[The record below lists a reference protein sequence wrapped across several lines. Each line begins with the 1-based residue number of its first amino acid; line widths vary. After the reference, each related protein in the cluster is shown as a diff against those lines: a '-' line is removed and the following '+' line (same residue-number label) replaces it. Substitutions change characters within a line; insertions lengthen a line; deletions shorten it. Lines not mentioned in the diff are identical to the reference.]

1 MLSRKCWMDEIRL
14 RRKNSRYHVS
24 IVYLLAAVIGAIS
37 IGCERIDNS
46 SQQQSTQSANTS
58 TKETPVDRTASSPEH
73 QSKPKPKVDS
83 HRKNPPINSEK
94 SATAGE
100 VVGIQQGMPYKEARK
115 ILLQQGWQA
124 NLPVSNGQLPN
135 LENAAIK
142 VAFELGFEEIKDCSG
157 TGLGLCRFEFINYK
171 GKQLVV
177 SATTAR
183 SDKGE
188 LTVWRWFLE
197 ENSDPTPTDS
207 ASTKIP
213 DGRYWLGATDQG
225 LEVSSDS
232 RSERLRQRYRYD
244 TEGGEQPWQEVSK
257 LKYVNNGVIF
267 DGKNYWCL
275 STLAPNPVTGCSAA
289 GWSR

>member
-1 MLSRKCWMDEIRL
+1 MT
-14 RRKNSRYHVS
+14 RKNSKYHVS
-24 IVYLLAAVIGAIS
+24 ISIVYVLAAS
-37 IGCERIDNS
+37 IGTISVGCRSIDDFGK
-46 SQQQSTQSANTS
+46 QPSTQSTNTIA
-58 TKETPVDRTASSPEH
+58 TKLPVDRTASSPEN
-73 QSKPKPKVDS
+73 QSKPKSKIEAPS
-83 HRKNPPINSEK
+83 KNSPVNSEK
-94 SATAGE
+94 SANAGE

-115 ILLQQGWQA
+115 LLIKQGWQA

-142 VAFELGFEEIKDCSG
+142 AAFELGFEEIKDCSG

-171 GKQLVV
+171 GEQLVI
-177 SATTAR
+177 SATRAR

-197 ENSDPTPTDS
+197 KNSDPTPTNS
-207 ASTKIP
+207 ASTQIP

-225 LEVSSDS
+225 LEVAGD
-232 RSERLRQRYRYD
+232 RYRYD

>member
-1 MLSRKCWMDEIRL
+1 MNEIRL
-14 RRKNSRYHVS
+14 RIKNTRSHVS
-24 IVYLLAAVIGAIS
+24 IVYLLAAVIGSIL
-37 IGCERIDNS
+37 IGCESINS
-46 SQQQSTQSANTS
+46 SSKQQSTQSANTM
-58 TKETPVDRTASSPEH
+58 TKEAPVDRVASSQKH
-73 QSKPKPKVDS
+73 QPKSKPKIDTARGNIPATS
-83 HRKNPPINSEK
+83 NQ
-94 SATAGE
+94 SASTGE

-115 ILLQQGWQA
+115 ILLRQGWQA

-142 VAFELGFEEIKDCSG
+142 AAFELGFEEIKDCSG

-171 GKQLVV
+171 GEQLVV
-177 SATTAR
+177 SATRAR
-183 SDKGE
+183 SDKGK

-197 ENSDPTPTDS
+197 ENSDPTPTEP

-225 LEVSSDS
+225 LEVSGD
-232 RSERLRQRYRYD
+232 RYRYD
-244 TEGGEQPWQEVSK
+244 TEGGEQAWQEVSK
-257 LKYVNNGVIF
+257 LKYVNNGVIY